1 MTRLNW
7 RLCGGLGKIRSA
19 KVANYTLGN
28 NYFQIQ
34 LNYNQQTVVTT
45 VEYILGFAVFV
56 QHRESNAIN
65 NEHFMRMFPPNVF
78 DLIAP
83 RCILMCVI
91 SLFIISDSK

>member
-1 MTRLNW
+1 MYYILP
-7 RLCGGLGKIRSA
+7 
-19 KVANYTLGN
+19 N
-28 NYFQIQ
+28 NYFEIPA
-34 LNYNQQTVVTT
+34 YQQTVVAT
-45 VEYILGFAVFV
+45 VEYILSFAVFV

-78 DLIAP
+78 DLIAS